1 MSRDKSPGD
10 LTIAQV
16 AEKFG
21 VHKNTVRNW
30 IRDGILPAYRVGAR
44 TVRIR
49 HDDVETVAAP
59 FKAGER
65 GLWSRIAS

>member
-1 MSRDKSPGD
+1 MSNDIEGD
-10 LTIAQV
+10 YTIAQV
-16 AEKFG
+16 AKKFG
-21 VHKNTVRNW
+21 VHKNTVSNW

-49 HDDVETVAAP
+49 RADVESVATP